1 MSHTSTTGF
10 ATTSYT
16 LFCEANSV
24 STSSNSYVSD
34 SQLFLRSFNLL
45 SFIKKSSS
53 KTISKA
59 SVLFLHCMLI
69 NQREGRG
76 VQTSGWSSTQSPKSA
91 SAANS
96 SAFRGLSLTATLT
109 LLETARITGEN
120 EDTSVDRNRDTGQI
134 NIYTPKNNTMNPSI
148 FKIRHEVCQ
157 LNHEY
162 GMIVPDNIYVQIC

>member
-1 MSHTSTTGF
+1 VSHTSTTGF

-45 SFIKKSSS
+45 S
-53 KTISKA
+53 
-59 SVLFLHCMLI
+59 
-69 NQREGRG
+69 
-76 VQTSGWSSTQSPKSA
+76 SGWSSTQSPKSA

>member
-1 MSHTSTTGF
+1 M
-10 ATTSYT
+10 
-16 LFCEANSV
+16 
-24 STSSNSYVSD
+24 
-34 SQLFLRSFNLL
+34 
-45 SFIKKSSS
+45 
-53 KTISKA
+53 
-59 SVLFLHCMLI
+59 
-69 NQREGRG
+69 
-76 VQTSGWSSTQSPKSA
+76 QTSGWSSTQSPKSA